1 MWRGVGRD
9 LVPQQAE
16 NELRCAA
23 HVGIETGGA
32 EAFDA
37 AAPCIEVGRLVA
49 RVERND
55 YHPESISETR
65 AHVGLGTVMKRAR
78 LSCRE
83 TFSLMGAFKGFDS
96 DAL

>member
-1 MWRGVGRD
+1 MWRGFGRD

-23 HVGIETGGA
+23 HVGIQTAGA
-32 EAFDA
+32 EAFDP
-37 AAPCIEVGRLVA
+37 AAPCIQVGRLVA

-55 YHPESISETR
+55 YDPESVSEMG

-78 LSCRE
+78 LRGRE